1 MDEYVAIHDNTLTQL
16 IKQNQ
21 EIFGVDSERGLC
33 NRLDTP
39 TAGLLYFAKSQD
51 IFDTYRQAQTDGTLV
66 KYYLG
71 TIT

>member
-1 MDEYVAIHDNTLTQL
+1 MDEYVTTHNNTLAQL

-21 EIFGVDSERGLC
+21 RTFGVDSERGLC

-39 TAGLLYFAKSQD
+39 TAGLLYFAKTQET
-51 IFDTYRQAQTDGTLV
+51 FDTYRQAQANGTLV